1 MRGDMTLEEIPHVP
15 SGTQT
20 SPEIIVISGLPR
32 SGTSLMMNMLEK
44 GGLTLLK
51 DDIRKADEDN
61 PLGYYEYEPVKKLK
75 EGDFA
80 WMAQA
85 AGKVVKIISYLLQQ
99 LPASYDYRVI
109 FMQRNLD
116 EIIASQRK
124 MLIRREEDP
133 DKVDDEK
140 IKSILENHLTEID
153 QWIRKQT
160 NIESID
166 IPYNRLVQDAEA
178 YLQQIN
184 QFLDYAL
191 DVQAMARVID
201 PSLYRQRK

>member
-1 MRGDMTLEEIPHVP
+1 MTLEEIPHVP

-20 SPEIIVISGLPR
+20 SPEIIVVSGLPR

-44 GGLTLLK
+44 GGLMLLK

-124 MLIRREEDP
+124 MLIRRGEDP

-166 IPYNRLVQDAEA
+166 IPYNRIVQDVEP

-184 QFLDYAL
+184 HFLDQAL
-191 DVQAMARVID
+191 DVQAMARAID
-201 PSLYRQRK
+201 PSLYRQRR